1 MNHWIVG
8 LALVLAP
15 SGRIAAQAQAL
26 QPELFGKGLISTELD
41 ELNAAFTPDG
51 KELYYSI
58 SAPDGRMGVIMV
70 SRLNGQQWSKPEVV
84 PFSGRY
90 TDYDPFVTVDGSK
103 LFFISTRPSGEQPKA
118 PGDFDIWVVERQG
131 TSWGEPRNLGGP
143 VNSERPEYY
152 PSVARDGTL
161 YFSTQREGSG
171 GFDVFRSKLVDGK
184 YTTPEN
190 LGPGINGPGSDI
202 DNYIAPDQ
210 SFLVWAGYG
219 RQGAPGGGDLFISW
233 FKDGAW
239 TPGQLLGHAPVGR
252 GGEVEGDRALVAVD
266 RQVVGGHALAD
277 RRQPGAGVVAARA
290 LDLDHVGAQVAEQHR
305 GVGPGQHTG
314 EVGDQDAVQR
324 TSVRSCLLGHQP
336 AGDRVSRGTAW

>member
-1 MNHWIVG
+1 MTQRNRSTNHWIVG

-15 SGRIAAQAQAL
+15 SGRIAAQGQAL
-26 QPELFGKGLISTELD
+26 LPELFGKGLISTELD

-118 PGDFDIWVVERQG
+118 PGDFDVWVVERQG
-131 TSWGEPRNLGGP
+131 TSWGEPRNLGAP

-184 YTTPEN
+184 YTIPEN
-190 LGPGINGPGSDI
+190 LGPNINGPGSDI

-239 TPGQLLGHAPVGR
+239 TPGQLLGHGINSVAREYCPIGTPDGKWFYWTSKR
-252 GGEVEGDRALVAVD
+252 GF
-266 RQVVGGHALAD
+266 
-277 RRQPGAGVVAARA
+277 
-290 LDLDHVGAQVAEQHR
+290 LDEPRTRSLTTAELSDSLR
-305 GVGPGQHTG
+305 
-314 EVGDQDAVQR
+314 
-324 TSVRSCLLGHQP
+324 SVRNGQGNIYRIPIEALKN
-336 AGDRVSRGTAW
+336 